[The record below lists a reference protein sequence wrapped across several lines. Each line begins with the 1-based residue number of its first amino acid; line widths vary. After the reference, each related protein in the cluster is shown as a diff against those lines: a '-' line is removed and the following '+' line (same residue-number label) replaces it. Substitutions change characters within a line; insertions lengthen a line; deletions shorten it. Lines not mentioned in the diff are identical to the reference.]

1 MELSDYDILGVTDKA
16 SFRLVK
22 NAYHELSRIYHPDSL
37 QIIIGMTK
45 DDKEI
50 AFQKIQTAYDNIKK
64 KMNVVEVD
72 LPENEIE
79 YEVDIITE
87 KVNNIEIDSED
98 FIKKFNNEFEIV
110 NKNENKDNPYSIFY
124 NEPDESK
131 RNMND
136 SKIILKDSS
145 SNKSSNTF
153 EFGINYIEDHSTDKY
168 HDLNKLFNCEN
179 NFNSLDSHKESIDS
193 NLNKKFDELLKQRDE
208 KIVFSEEDINFMNR
222 QKKILMEIE
231 DSKIEIENNR
241 RITFL
246 K

>member
-22 NAYHELSRIYHPDSL
+22 NAYHELSRIYHPDSS

-50 AFQKIQTAYDNIKK
+50 AFQKIQTAYENIKK

-72 LPENEIE
+72 LPENEIK
-79 YEVDIITE
+79 YKVDIITE

-168 HDLNKLFNCEN
+168 HDLNKLFNSEN
-179 NFNSLDSHKESIDS
+179 NFNSLESHKESIDS
-193 NLNKKFDELLKQRDE
+193 NLNKKLDELLKQRGE

-241 RITFL
+241 RITLL

>member
-22 NAYHELSRIYHPDSL
+22 NAYHELSRIYHPDSS

-45 DDKEI
+45 DDKQI
-50 AFQKIQTAYDNIKK
+50 AFQKIQTAYENIKK

-72 LPENEIE
+72 LPENEIK
-79 YEVDIITE
+79 YKVDIITE

-168 HDLNKLFNCEN
+168 HDLNKLFNSEN

-193 NLNKKFDELLKQRDE
+193 NLNKKLDELLKQRGE

-241 RITFL
+241 RITLL

>member
-22 NAYHELSRIYHPDSL
+22 NAYHELSRIYHPDSS

-50 AFQKIQTAYDNIKK
+50 AFQKIQTAYENIKK

-72 LPENEIE
+72 LPENEIK
-79 YEVDIITE
+79 YKVDIITE

-98 FIKKFNNEFEIV
+98 FIKKFNNEFEII

-168 HDLNKLFNCEN
+168 HDLNKLFNSEN

-193 NLNKKFDELLKQRDE
+193 NLNKKLDELLKQRGE

-241 RITFL
+241 RITLL